1 MDGKD
6 KTYADV
12 SKLRAWFSPARIARY
27 ESADDPS
34 ELYVWNERLSKAF
47 LEDISH
53 VEVLLRNFIAE
64 RLAADCKRGA
74 GDLRWYDHPSRY
86 NLNSAFQKSVTKAK
100 TRLARSG
107 SDCSYDSVIA
117 ALSFDTWRFLLVSR
131 LEPTVWRTI
140 RAVENGGMPNYPGTS
155 RSDFESHVA
164 AIYELRNRCSHQEHL
179 VLDDIGEENA
189 YLDAC
194 ADALQ
199 WVAGTIDPE
208 AAEIRDPRE
217 LPRRSASRGQALI
230 RPHSAPKYDPYRLAL
245 IRQSDLIDSLAA
257 FAIA

>member
-164 AIYELRNRCSHQEHL
+164 TIYELRNRCSHQEHL

-199 WVAGTIDPE
+199 WVAGKIDPE
-208 AAEIRDPRE
+208 AADWI
-217 LPRRSASRGQALI
+217 LANSRVEALRAV
-230 RPHSAPKYDPYRLAL
+230 RP
-245 IRQSDLIDSLAA
+245 
-257 FAIA
+257 